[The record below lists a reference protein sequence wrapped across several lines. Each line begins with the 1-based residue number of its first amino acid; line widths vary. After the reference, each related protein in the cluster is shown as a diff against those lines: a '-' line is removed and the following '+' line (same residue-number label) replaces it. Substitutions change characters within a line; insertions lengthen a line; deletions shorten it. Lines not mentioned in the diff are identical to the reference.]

1 MTATVE
7 QAGRWSA
14 RRHEHRLA
22 RFARPALGLLLPV
35 GLAVF
40 WEIAVRLGLS
50 NGRLVPPP
58 VGDLEHV
65 RRSRAHRRT
74 AGPRPRHA
82 LARCLG
88 VRASV
93 LPPARSLA
101 RSPGYSALTYRL
113 LDPTLQGL
121 RAVPSIAW
129 VPLFILWFG
138 IFEASKIILIA
149 VGVFFPVYLG
159 VMGAVLSVD
168 RKIVEVGR
176 VFRLSGLAMV
186 RRILLPAVMPAY
198 VLSLRAGLGLGW
210 MFVLA
215 AEFLGASSGLGL
227 LLIDGQQL
235 GQAGTDRRRHRRL
248 RDPGQASA
256 IGSSCLIAVALPAL
270 GRRGHAQIGDLSA
283 RPRSRRQDLSKRG
296 ARARRRVARGRARR
310 DPRRHRRLRLRQVD
324 VAARDLR
331 SRHPD
336 PRHASCSTACRSLR
350 RTRRSASSSRSRG
363 CCPGCASPTMSA
375 SASKHRPR
383 AERNERVASALARVG
398 LTDKARVWPRE
409 LSGGQAQRVA
419 IARALV
425 PRPQVLLLD
434 EPFSALD
441 AFTRA
446 DLQDAPA
453 RSVGRFEADS
463 GHGDP
468 RRRGGD
474 RAGRPHHGDARR
486 VPAVCTR
493 RSSATCR
500 ARATASRRRSISSS
514 AACSPRSTARSIA
527 AVITDD
533 RETKAAAGAA
543 LWW

>member
-1 MTATVE
+1 MTAGVE
-7 QAGRWSA
+7 QAGMPQAASKAGAA
-14 RRHEHRLA
+14 RVL
-22 RFARPALGLLLPV
+22 RPALGLLLPIA
-35 GLAVF
+35 LAVL
-40 WEIAVRLGLS
+40 WEIAVRMGFS

-58 VGDLEHV
+58 SVIWNTFADLAATGELQQHAFATIWRV
-65 RRSRAHRRT
+65 AWGFLFGVL
-74 AGPRPRHA
+74 AGTI
-82 LARCLG
+82 LG
-88 VRASV
+88 AI
-93 LPPARSLA
+93 A
-101 RSPGYSALTYRL
+101 GYSALTYRL

-198 VLSLRAGLGLGW
+198 VIALRAGLGLGW

-215 AEFLGASSGLGL
+215 AEFLGASTGLGL

-235 GQAGTDRRRHRRL
+235 GK
-248 RDPGQASA
+248 P
-256 IGSSCLIAVALPAL
+256 
-270 GRRGHAQIGDLSA
+270 AQIGIGFQE
-283 RPRSRRQDLSKRG
+283 PRLLPWLHVADNVGFGLEGYPKLERRM
-296 ARARRRVARGRARR
+296 RVAG
-310 DPRRHRRLRLRQVD
+310 
-324 VAARDLR
+324 
-331 SRHPD
+331 
-336 PRHASCSTACRSLR
+336 
-350 RTRRSASSSRSRG
+350 
-363 CCPGCASPTMSA
+363 
-375 SASKHRPR
+375 
-383 AERNERVASALARVG
+383 ALDRVG

-446 DLQDAPA
+446 DLQDHLLDLWADLKPTLVMVTHDVEEA
-453 RSVGRFEADS
+453 IVLADRIMVLRAHPGRVYQEIACDL
-463 GHGDP
+463 P
-468 RRRGGD
+468 RPRD
-474 RAGRPHHGDARR
+474 RQSAAFDFVKRR
-486 VPAVCTR
+486 VL
-493 RSSATCR
+493 
-500 ARATASRRRSISSS
+500 
-514 AACSPRSTARSIA
+514 
-527 AVITDD
+527 
-533 RETKAAAGAA
+533 AA
-543 LWW
+543 LDRSLERTAVMDDHETRAATGGGMWW